1 MIYLFTLLFI
11 IVLAM
16 YFDFGLVSNPRLKKI
31 CYYFLFAWLTAISAF
46 AYNVGSDTAGYMREY
61 AFISHHTFDSWDDF
75 SLLENRQ
82 VGWMLLNIVCSR
94 IYGKY
99 VLLKFVIALFANFA
113 VFHFIKKHT
122 KYIFLAVLLYYICS
136 YLNFNFNSIR
146 QTMSLAVFL
155 MGYDFLI
162 EKKWIKYYI
171 CVAIAFMFHFTAI
184 LCALFPFLYL
194 LKPTLKRIIIIL
206 CVLFGVVIYAMLHMG
221 AESLADLFLQYG
233 DYIELFTDRATII
246 EAYFGDNAIKYEG
259 LNLFGMIFMI
269 INTFPVVLV
278 VIGGIRQVNLLPH
291 ITINILLLYLFL
303 FFLDNIIPIVFM
315 RLLMFID
322 VVFFCALSDCL
333 IDYSRK
339 HFYFWRVVSLVL
351 LCFTI
356 YRPVRMLFSENISSG
371 RPLYIQFY
379 PYYSVFDPQI
389 DPVRA
394 ANFGC
399 YREE

>member
-1 MIYLFTLLFI
+1 MIYLITLI
-11 IVLAM
+11 IVLSFALF
-16 YFDFGLVSNPRLKKI
+16 FDFGLVSNPRLKKI

-46 AYNVGSDTAGYMREY
+46 AYNVGSDTATYMQEY
-61 AFISHHTFDSWDDF
+61 AFISNHTFDSWDDF
-75 SLLENRQ
+75 SSLENRQ

-122 KYIFLAVLLYYICS
+122 KYIFLAVLLYYVCS

-233 DYIELFTDRATII
+233 DYIELFTNRATMI
-246 EAYFGDNAIKYEG
+246 EIYFGDNAMKYEG

-269 INTFPVVLV
+269 INALPIVLV
-278 VIGGIRQVNLLPH
+278 VIGGIKHVNLLPH
-291 ITINILLLYLFL
+291 ITINILLFYLLL
-303 FFLDNIIPIVFM
+303 FFLNYIIPIVFM
-315 RLLMFID
+315 RLLMFIEIIY
-322 VVFFCALSDCL
+322 FCALSDFL
-333 IDYSRK
+333 IVFSRK
-339 HFYFWRVVSLVL
+339 YFSLWRIPCLSLLCLVL
-351 LCFTI
+351 LG
-356 YRPVRMLFSENISSG
+356 PVRVLFSENASSG

-399 YREE
+399 YREK